1 MANENEQNKP
11 QVKGYGLF
19 KEKINEYLQWRAES
33 DELFAPRL
41 ANENKNLDE
50 CCEYIMGE
58 VAKSGRSGFD
68 DEEIYNFAVHYYD
81 EDDIK
86 VEKFNGQ
93 GHIISNCHVELSEEE
108 KAEARRKAVEELKN
122 REIARMTQKNTPKPK
137 TTTTNESDK
146 KEQEQLSLF

>member
-1 MANENEQNKP
+1 MANETNENKP
-11 QVKGYGLF
+11 QQKSYGLF

-58 VAKSGRSGFD
+58 VAKSGRCGFD

-93 GHIISNCHVELSEEE
+93 GHIISNCRVELSEEE
-108 KAEARRKAVEELKN
+108 KTEARRQAVEELKN

-137 TTTTNESDK
+137 TTTNESDK